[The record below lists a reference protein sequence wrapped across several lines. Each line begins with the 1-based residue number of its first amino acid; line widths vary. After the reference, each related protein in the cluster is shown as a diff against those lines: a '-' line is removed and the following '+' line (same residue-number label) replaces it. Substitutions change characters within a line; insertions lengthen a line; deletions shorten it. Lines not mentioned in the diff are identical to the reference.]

1 MQRSLGSKA
10 RDLYLLMK
18 KKEVIEQIKGKLIV
32 SCQARPGWP
41 MYGTDIMAAFAM
53 AAKQGGAAAIRATG
67 PDNLTAIKKKVDLP
81 LMGINKI
88 FNDDYEVYI
97 TPTYESAREI
107 LDVGIDMICMD
118 ATPRRRPNSEKVDDI
133 LKQIKENY
141 PDVITVGEIST
152 IDEAK
157 AIFDL
162 DFDFISTTLAGFT
175 RESSN
180 IHSLDLQLIRDIRT
194 CTKIPVI
201 AEGMIR
207 TPEDARLALQAGAFA
222 VVVGTAITRP
232 EILTQRFVE
241 GIR

>member
-1 MQRSLGSKA
+1 
-10 RDLYLLMK
+10 MK
-18 KKEVIEQIKGKLIV
+18 KTEVIEQIRGKLIV

-41 MYGTDIMAAFAM
+41 MYGTDIMAAFAV

-67 PDNLTAIKKKVDLP
+67 PDNLRAIKEKVDLP

-88 FNDDYEVYI
+88 FSDDYEVYI
-97 TPTYESAREI
+97 TPTYRAAEEI
-107 LDVGIDMICMD
+107 LDVGIDFICMD
-118 ATPRRRPNSEKVDDI
+118 ATPRKRPNDENVTDI

-141 PDVITVGEIST
+141 PEVITVGEIST
-152 IDEAK
+152 IEEAK
-157 AIFDL
+157 AIVDL
-162 DFDFISTTLAGFT
+162 GFDFISTTLAGFT

-180 IHSLDLQLIRDIRT
+180 IHSLDLQLIRDIREYT
-194 CTKIPVI
+194 NIPVI

-207 TPEDARLALQAGAFA
+207 TPQDARLALEAGAYA

-241 GIR
+241 GIS